1 MKIIITFFVILC
13 SIGLIASPNDAF
25 ANVTFVDTF
34 DVPSSVSKI
43 TDVTFN
49 SDGTKMFVVGTDFTK
64 VYEYPCSIG
73 FDTSTC
79 NTAGASRFDVFLA
92 DNYPQGITFNTDG
105 TKLFVIGTT
114 TNDVYSYPCSTGFDV
129 STCNG
134 AGASVED
141 TSTQD
146 GSSVDLEFNSDGTK
160 MFVLGNAG
168 NDVNEYTLSIG
179 FDVSS
184 TVNFIDS
191 FDVSVSGEER
201 SPTGLA
207 FNSDGTKMFVL
218 GKISDKVYE
227 YPCSTGFDVSTCN
240 GAEVSSFDV
249 SGEETS
255 PTGLEFNSDGTKMFV
270 TGSTGS
276 ANDDA
281 VHEYTLS
288 VGFDL
293 NVPAVDV
300 TTKKK
305 SSECYDC
312 EAPKL
317 TKVEVHVS
325 SSPFDYV

>member
-1 MKIIITFFVILC
+1 
-13 SIGLIASPNDAF
+13 
-25 ANVTFVDTF
+25 
-34 DVPSSVSKI
+34 
-43 TDVTFN
+43 
-49 SDGTKMFVVGTDFTK
+49 
-64 VYEYPCSIG
+64 
-73 FDTSTC
+73 
-79 NTAGASRFDVFLA
+79 
-92 DNYPQGITFNTDG
+92 
-105 TKLFVIGTT
+105 
-114 TNDVYSYPCSTGFDV
+114 
-129 STCNG
+129 
-134 AGASVED
+134 
-141 TSTQD
+141 
-146 GSSVDLEFNSDGTK
+146 